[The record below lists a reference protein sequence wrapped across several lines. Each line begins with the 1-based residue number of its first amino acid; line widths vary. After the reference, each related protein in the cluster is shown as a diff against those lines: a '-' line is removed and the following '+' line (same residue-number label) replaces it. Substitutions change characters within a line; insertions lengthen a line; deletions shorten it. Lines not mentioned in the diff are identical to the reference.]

1 MDRSRRRGRD
11 KGSPL
16 PIPPQSKKNDEFYKY
31 WDRFTRVK
39 EKKESLKK
47 NAKKI
52 GIKEGKEKS
61 SKAETEVETKDE
73 TKDETKG
80 REGPSLDR
88 DVEGRPGHPMVRS
101 NTEGVISRQ
110 KATTSYDEAAAS
122 CRAKVEAIRRECL
135 RLNQKYYDRLFDLPC
150 ADTLTSLDNPE
161 KPCSIKPLQGVG
173 SVKRVE
179 DIYDDPEFF
188 VDGATANDVKQG
200 TNGDCWFLAGITAL
214 SGKPELIEKLCIARD
229 EKVGVYGFVF
239 FRDGEWISEVVDDR
253 LALRHSGDERNYVT
267 EYLLRVNGDKNVL
280 TTPLSDMAYG
290 IQTLEKDFR
299 ESLRKGSNALYFASC
314 KDGNET
320 WLPLLEKAYAKA
332 HGDYQA
338 IEGGFAGEGIE
349 DLTGGIAT
357 YIVSEDVLDKDKLW
371 SELLEVNDKFLFGC
385 GSRQGRDNDPA
396 DEEGFVRGHAYTVL
410 SAREITKPANIIAE
424 EERAALKLGRK
435 RRAKEANGK
444 LRLLKLRN
452 PWGSQE
458 WNGAWSDGSKEWTP
472 DVMKELDHTFG
483 DDGIFWISYKDF
495 LKFYPEIDRIR
506 LIGPEWTVTQQWTAV
521 SVPWTADYL
530 DTSFSL
536 EVTKAGPVVLILS
549 QPDDR
554 YFQGFTGRYKF
565 DLHFRLYADGEDTYL
580 LRSMAKSGSSRS
592 CSAELDLEPG
602 KYTILVKVTADRF
615 DSGRTAEE
623 VIREFREARRNKL
636 LAVGKS
642 FDAIHEKGRLREM
655 EETEALN
662 ERKDAREDEIRAK
675 KKRRVKHKR
684 QRARQ
689 RAMNLR
695 LKTEEKRK
703 NGIKKGLIREEAREK
718 RKAERLAKKKETEEK
733 RKVKI
738 EEKKK
743 NKAEK
748 FKTEAGTSK
757 VEGGKPKDAE
767 VKEDEAAKVKGDT
780 EKKDEAAKVEGDTEK
795 KEEGQATDG
804 ASKAE
809 HISTTGLKTVA
820 VPEKVTDDGSVT
832 SSAPGQPTPEATPEA
847 SSNSTSDDSCTQ
859 ESSIADTKDQEKV
872 DAQVKNT
879 EQVTGPEKQD
889 ISTQTLENDKKD
901 DTAHPPT
908 SSKEKPHDDN
918 DDDALSEVH
927 SCKSESESE
936 YEYEPESES
945 ESEDDTISNCSSVAD
960 SDFSW
965 DSAIDGPDTIL
976 SDTDGGDSADED
988 DMFKEDPWKARCV
1001 IGLRVCSLDAL
1012 AAVEVGRG
1020 EGGHEGVEG

>member
-1 MDRSRRRGRD
+1 M
-11 KGSPL
+11 
-16 PIPPQSKKNDEFYKY
+16 
-31 WDRFTRVK
+31 
-39 EKKESLKK
+39 
-47 NAKKI
+47 
-52 GIKEGKEKS
+52 
-61 SKAETEVETKDE
+61 
-73 TKDETKG
+73 
-80 REGPSLDR
+80 
-88 DVEGRPGHPMVRS
+88 
-101 NTEGVISRQ
+101 
-110 KATTSYDEAAAS
+110 
-122 CRAKVEAIRRECL
+122 
-135 RLNQKYYDRLFDLPC
+135 
-150 ADTLTSLDNPE
+150 
-161 KPCSIKPLQGVG
+161 
-173 SVKRVE
+173 KRVE

-200 TNGDCWFLAGITAL
+200 INGDCWFLAAITAL
-214 SGKPELIEKLCIARD
+214 SGKPELLEKLCIARD

-239 FRDGEWISEVVDDR
+239 FRGMHPISTESGIDMLTLSDGEWISEVVDDR

-280 TTPLSDMAYG
+280 TTPLTEMSYG
-290 IQTLEKDFR
+290 IQTLEKEFR

-314 KDGNET
+314 KDSNET

-410 SAREITKPANIIAE
+410 SAREITKPANISAE
-424 EERAALKLGRK
+424 EERAALKAGRK
-435 RRAKEANGK
+435 RRTKEADGK

-458 WNGAWSDGSKEWTP
+458 WNGGWSDGSKEWTP

-506 LIGPEWTVTQQWTAV
+506 LIGPEWTVTQQWTAM
-521 SVPWTADYL
+521 SIPWTADYL

-554 YFQGFTGRYKF
+554 YFQGLTGRFTF
-565 DLHFRLYADGEDTYL
+565 DLHFRLYKDGEDTYL

-623 VIREFREARRNKL
+623 VIRDYREARRDKL

-662 ERKDAREDEIRAK
+662 ERKEAGEDERRAKREERAEHRRDRVRKRARE
-675 KKRRVKHKR
+675 
-684 QRARQ
+684 
-689 RAMNLR
+689 LR
-695 LKTEEKRK
+695 LRTEEKRK
-703 NGIKKGLIREEAREK
+703 NEIRKGLVREAREK
-718 RKAERLAKKKETEEK
+718 RKAERMAKKKEAEER
-733 RKVKI
+733 RKIGV

-743 NKAEK
+743 ESDAKSHMEAE
-748 FKTEAGTSK
+748 ASK
-757 VEGGKPKDAE
+757 VEAGNPKDAE
-767 VKEDEAAKVKGDT
+767 VKKDGT
-780 EKKDEAAKVEGDTEK
+780 EKCKVGTV
-795 KEEGQATDG
+795 G
-804 ASKAE
+804 ASAE
-809 HISTTGLKTVA
+809 HISTTEPRTLA
-820 VPEKVTDDGSVT
+820 VPEKLVDGGSVT
-832 SSAPGQPTPEATPEA
+832 SSAPGQPTPEATPEPSA
-847 SSNSTSDDSCTQ
+847 NGKEDDPPTK
-859 ESSIADTKDQEKV
+859 ESSSTEGKDKTKL
-872 DAQVKNT
+872 DAQVEKK
-879 EQVTGPEKQD
+879 EEAAGPEKKDDATQTPAED
-889 ISTQTLENDKKD
+889 KKDGSTQTTEVKKD
-901 DTAHPPT
+901 DATQTSIEPT
-908 SSKEKPHDDN
+908 IANGYIKEEPI
-918 DDDALSEVH
+918 DDDALSEVP
-927 SCKSESESE
+927 SCEF
-936 YEYEPESES
+936 
-945 ESEDDTISNCSSVAD
+945 ESEDDTISECSSVAD

-965 DSAIDGPDTIL
+965 DSAIDGPDTVL
-976 SDTDGGDSADED
+976 SDDSDDSGDED
-988 DMFKEDPWKARCV
+988 DMFKEDPWNAKCI
-1001 IGLRVCSLDAL
+1001 IGLRVCSLDPF
-1012 AAVEVGRG
+1012 AAVEVVRG

>member
-1 MDRSRRRGRD
+1 
-11 KGSPL
+11 
-16 PIPPQSKKNDEFYKY
+16 
-31 WDRFTRVK
+31 
-39 EKKESLKK
+39 
-47 NAKKI
+47 
-52 GIKEGKEKS
+52 
-61 SKAETEVETKDE
+61 
-73 TKDETKG
+73 
-80 REGPSLDR
+80 
-88 DVEGRPGHPMVRS
+88 
-101 NTEGVISRQ
+101 
-110 KATTSYDEAAAS
+110 
-122 CRAKVEAIRRECL
+122 
-135 RLNQKYYDRLFDLPC
+135 
-150 ADTLTSLDNPE
+150 
-161 KPCSIKPLQGVG
+161 
-173 SVKRVE
+173 
-179 DIYDDPEFF
+179 
-188 VDGATANDVKQG
+188 
-200 TNGDCWFLAGITAL
+200 
-214 SGKPELIEKLCIARD
+214 
-229 EKVGVYGFVF
+229 
-239 FRDGEWISEVVDDR
+239 
-253 LALRHSGDERNYVT
+253 
-267 EYLLRVNGDKNVL
+267 
-280 TTPLSDMAYG
+280 MAYG
-290 IQTLEKDFR
+290 IQILEKEFR

-314 KDGNET
+314 KDSNET

-435 RRAKEANGK
+435 RRAKEADGN

-554 YFQGFTGRYKF
+554 YFQGLTGRFTF
-565 DLHFRLYADGEDTYL
+565 DLHFRLYMDGEATYL

-602 KYTILVKVTADRF
+602 KYTILVKVTADRY

-623 VIREFREARRNKL
+623 VIRDFREARRDKL

-662 ERKDAREDEIRAK
+662 ERKEAKEDERKANREERAE
-675 KKRRVKHKR
+675 HKR
-684 QRARQ
+684 ERARK
-689 RAMNLR
+689 RARDLR
-695 LKTEEKRK
+695 LRTEEKRK
-703 NGIKKGLIREEAREK
+703 NEIRKGLVREAREK
-718 RKAERLAKKKETEEK
+718 RKAEMLAKKKEAEYK
-733 RKVKI
+733 RKVEN
-738 EEKKK
+738 EEKKREE
-743 NKAEK
+743 AEK
-748 FKTEAGTSK
+748 SKTEAETSK
-757 VEGGKPKDAE
+757 AEAEKPENAGA
-767 VKEDEAAKVKGDT
+767 KEDETVNAKADS
-780 EKKDEAAKVEGDTEK
+780 EK
-795 KEEGQATDG
+795 KEEGQTTAG
-804 ASKAE
+804 ASEAE
-809 HISTTGLKTVA
+809 HVSTTEPATLV
-820 VPEKVTDDGSVT
+820 VPEKVGDDKSVT
-832 SSAPGQPTPEATPEA
+832 SAPGQPTPGQPTPEATPEPSA
-847 SSNSTSDDSCTQ
+847 DGKED
-859 ESSIADTKDQEKV
+859 ESPIKESPTAEIKDEKKV
-872 DAQVKNT
+872 DAQVEKK
-879 EQVTGPEKQD
+879 EVAIAPEKKD
-889 ISTQTLENDKKD
+889 DSTQTPANDKKD
-901 DTAHPPT
+901 HTAGPLIEPSTTHEV
-908 SSKEKPHDDN
+908 KEEPIDN
-918 DDDALSEVH
+918 DDALSEVP
-927 SCKSESESE
+927 SC
-936 YEYEPESES
+936 ES
-945 ESEDDTISNCSSVAD
+945 ESEDDPISECSSVAD

-965 DSAIDGPDTIL
+965 DSAIDGPDTVL
-976 SDTDGGDSADED
+976 SDDSYDSGDED
-988 DMFKEDPWKARCV
+988 DMFKEDPWNAKCV
-1001 IGLRVCSLDAL
+1001 IGLRVCSLDPF
-1012 AAVEVGRG
+1012 AAVEVVRG

>member
-1 MDRSRRRGRD
+1 MDQPGPVGMD
-11 KGSPL
+11 MGPPL
-16 PIPPQSKKNDEFYKY
+16 SFPVPPQSKKNDEFYKY

-39 EKKESLKK
+39 EKKEALKK
-47 NAKKI
+47 SAKKVLD
-52 GIKEGKEKS
+52 KDGKGDVR
-61 SKAETEVETKDE
+61 KAETEVRTN
-73 TKDETKG
+73 DETKG
-80 REGPSLDR
+80 RGGPSLDK

-150 ADTLTSLDNPE
+150 LDTLTSLDNPE
-161 KPCSIKPLQGVG
+161 QPPSIKPLQGVG

-179 DIYDDPEFF
+179 DIYDEPEFF

-200 TNGDCWFLAGITAL
+200 VNGDCWFLAAITAL

-253 LALRHSGDERNYVT
+253 LALHHSGDERNYVT
-267 EYLLRVNGDKNVL
+267 EYLLRVNGDNNVL
-280 TTPLSDMAYG
+280 TTPLAEMSYR
-290 IQTLEKDFR
+290 IQTLEKEFR

-314 KDGNET
+314 KDSNET

-371 SELLEVNDKFLFGC
+371 SEMLEVNVNFLFGC

-424 EERAALKLGRK
+424 EDRAALKLGRK
-435 RRAKEANGK
+435 RRAKEADGK

-458 WNGAWSDGSKEWTP
+458 WNGAWSDGSKEWTA

-554 YFQGFTGRYKF
+554 YFQGFTGRYNF
-565 DLHFRLYADGEDTYL
+565 DLHFRLYKDREDVYL

-592 CSAELDLEPG
+592 CSAELDLKPG
-602 KYTILVKVTADRF
+602 KYTILVKVTAERF

-623 VIREFREARRNKL
+623 VIRDFREARRDKL

-655 EETEALN
+655 EEMEALN
-662 ERKDAREDEIRAK
+662 ERKEAREDE
-675 KKRRVKHKR
+675 RRVEREERAEHR
-684 QRARQ
+684 RERARK
-689 RAMNLR
+689 RARELR
-695 LKTEEKRK
+695 LRTEEKRK
-703 NGIKKGLIREEAREK
+703 NEIRKGLVREAREK
-718 RKAERLAKKKETEEK
+718 RKAEKLGKKKEAQEKRKVEIEAKKKEEAE
-733 RKVKI
+733 
-738 EEKKK
+738 
-743 NKAEK
+743 NSKAEV
-748 FKTEAGTSK
+748 EASK
-757 VEGGKPKDAE
+757 AEAEKSKDIE
-767 VKEDEAAKVKGDT
+767 VKENDTAKAKVDT
-780 EKKDEAAKVEGDTEK
+780 EKKDQ
-795 KEEGQATDG
+795 GQATAG
-804 ASKAE
+804 ISRTE
-809 HISTTGLKTVA
+809 HASTTEPTILPVPGKEVA
-820 VPEKVTDDGSVT
+820 DDGSAT
-832 SSAPGQPTPEATPEA
+832 PSAPKANPEPSANGKEYD
-847 SSNSTSDDSCTQ
+847 SSIR
-859 ESSIADTKDQEKV
+859 ESSTVVTKDEKKV
-872 DAQVKNT
+872 DAQAEKK
-879 EQVTGPEKQD
+879 EQVTSPETQD
-889 ISTQTLENDKKD
+889 NSTQPPETDKKEDATQTD
-901 DTAHPPT
+901 DTTNPP
-908 SSKEKPHDDN
+908 SAPKKETHDDT
-918 DDDALSEVH
+918 DDALSEVP
-927 SCKSESESE
+927 SC
-936 YEYEPESES
+936 ES
-945 ESEDDTISNCSSVAD
+945 ESEDDAISECSSVAD

-965 DSAIDGPDTIL
+965 DSAIDGPDAVL
-976 SDTDGGDSADED
+976 SDADGDDSADDD
-988 DMFKEDPWKARCV
+988 DMFSEDPWKARCV

-1012 AAVEVGRG
+1012 AAVAVGRG
-1020 EGGHEGVEG
+1020 EGHEGVEG